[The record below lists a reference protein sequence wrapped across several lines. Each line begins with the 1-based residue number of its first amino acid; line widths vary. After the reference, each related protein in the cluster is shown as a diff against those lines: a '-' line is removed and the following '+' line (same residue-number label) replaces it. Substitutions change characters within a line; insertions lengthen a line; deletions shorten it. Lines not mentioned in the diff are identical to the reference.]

1 MEFDENKILE
11 RQAYNEILATVE
23 YTLTTKGQELVESV
37 IYLLNIVC
45 LLSSSCNLF
54 VITIS

>member
-37 IYLLNIVC
+37 IYLLNWDEEMGKRV
-45 LLSSSCNLF
+45 N
-54 VITIS
+54 